1 MNKVAE
7 RIQNLIDKNKVKK
20 SCSDEYTLILQELDK
35 YKDNLDEVVKI
46 QGRYGHT
53 HFLTTET
60 EEKVL
65 KLIEKDDRVL
75 TIQDKNSKKNIGMI
89 AATLGLENVV
99 LRALDNDV
107 ASIQQDMFGYNIGM
121 LCAKTGLQ
129 TCVLKALD
137 NPIASLQKAH
147 GSETNIGMFAVI
159 WDMEEAVLKALENDK
174 ASLQQDNEGMTI
186 GMKAARKGMERC
198 VLKAMENDRAILKLD
213 KQKRSM
219 AMHCL
224 NNGLDNCVLKMLE
237 KQPMISTQ
245 QDEDGYNLAM
255 LSLSYSNKEL
265 VFAAMNDPMVLV
277 QKTFYDHT
285 LKDIL
290 MDRPDSY
297 FYGDEEI
304 LQKIKEIEESSEY
317 ITALNLANQDDEI
330 IDINKYV
337 YDLGI
342 GGENENENF

>member
-7 RIQNLIDKNKVKK
+7 KIQSLIDKNKVKK
-20 SCSDEYTLILQELDK
+20 SCCDEYTLILQELDK
-35 YKDNLDEVVKI
+35 YKENLDEIVKI

-53 HFLTTET
+53 HFLTIET

-75 TIQDKNSKKNIGMI
+75 TIQDKNDKKNIGMI
-89 AATLGLENVV
+89 AASLGLENVV

-121 LCAKTGLQ
+121 LCAKNGLQ
-129 TCVLKALD
+129 KCVLKALD
-137 NPIASLQKAH
+137 NHEASLQKAN
-147 GSETNIGMFAVI
+147 GSESNIGMFAVI
-159 WDMEEAVLKALENDK
+159 WDMEEAVLKALENDR
-174 ASLQQDNEGMTI
+174 ASLQQDDEGMTI
-186 GMKAARKGMERC
+186 GMKAARKGMEEAT
-198 VLKAMENDRAILKLD
+198 LKAMQNDKVIMQVDNR
-213 KQKRSM
+213 KRNM

-224 NNGLDNCVLKMLE
+224 YSGLQDCALKMLE

-265 VFAAMNDPMVLV
+265 VLAAMNDPLVLV

-317 ITALNLANQDDEI
+317 ITALNLENQDNEI